1 MAGSGIRL
9 STGEKKNPIQ
19 LRETHLPSFLKHLF
33 LQQSGAEQS
42 SKFSLNMV
50 SLTQTNL
57 TNLNTIFIFI
67 LMFLKAEAASAKLNK
82 RKFLCSG

>member
-9 STGEKKNPIQ
+9 STGKKKNPIH
-19 LRETHLPSFLKHLF
+19 LKETHLPSFLKHLF
-33 LQQSGAEQS
+33 LPQSGAEQS

-57 TNLNTIFIFI
+57 TNLNTMFIAI
-67 LMFLKAEAASAKLNK
+67 FLKAEAASAKLNK